1 MGGVLNEP
9 IGPNSDALLAGHL
22 PSFAEGERTVS
33 PPGLGGSRADSYQPF
48 GKFKTGEAASDGTR
62 VNPFESKVRGRL
74 VEAGLISRTDDVEAI
89 PAWSFGANYEAAV
102 LWRVMPAGLAAGLGV
117 AFADALNVRNPALAI
132 GALTGAAAVV
142 GGIIGDRRRKVRDSS
157 MPSAPSRR
165 SFGVA
170 LSGKRLFVVAG
181 DERGRMTGDAREF
194 VEAPR
199 RLDVTQVKRFGLVTA
214 RRYRIDFLGGEE
226 LNLEVQAT
234 KSAQQFFDRVAD
246 LVSSTT
252 G

>member
-1 MGGVLNEP
+1 
-9 IGPNSDALLAGHL
+9 
-22 PSFAEGERTVS
+22 
-33 PPGLGGSRADSYQPF
+33 
-48 GKFKTGEAASDGTR
+48 
-62 VNPFESKVRGRL
+62 
-74 VEAGLISRTDDVEAI
+74 
-89 PAWSFGANYEAAV
+89 
-102 LWRVMPAGLAAGLGV
+102 
-117 AFADALNVRNPALAI
+117 
-132 GALTGAAAVV
+132 
-142 GGIIGDRRRKVRDSS
+142 

-170 LSGKRLFVVAG
+170 LSGRRLFVVAG
-181 DERGRMTGDAREF
+181 DERGRMTGDAREY

-199 RLDVTQVKRFGLVTA
+199 RLDVTQVKGLGLVTA
-214 RRYRIDFLGGEE
+214 RRYRIDFPGGEE

>member
-1 MGGVLNEP
+1 MGV
-9 IGPNSDALLAGHL
+9 
-22 PSFAEGERTVS
+22 
-33 PPGLGGSRADSYQPF
+33 SRADSYQPF
-48 GKFKTGEAASDGTR
+48 GKFKTGEAASDGIR

-102 LWRVMPAGLAAGLGV
+102 LWRVMPAVIGAGLGV
-117 AFADALNVRNPALAI
+117 ALAHTLNVRTVLAVAALC
-132 GALTGAAAVV
+132 GVAAMV
-142 GGIIGDRRRKVRDSS
+142 GGIIGDRRRKVRDPS

-170 LSGKRLFVVAG
+170 LSGRRLFVVAG
-181 DERGRMTGDAREF
+181 DERGRMTGDAREY

-199 RLDVTQVKRFGLVTA
+199 RLDVTQVKGLGLVTA
-214 RRYRIDFLGGEE
+214 RRYRIDFPGGEE